1 MFRHKTTFFTLLIV
15 LISTSLPAFA
25 DESFDQQFAAMQ
37 AKIAATQA
45 QVNGSLSVNNQP
57 AQPNVN
63 TTLPLNSAPSNPS
76 INTNNGIDVSGLK
89 TTLPKMKPLKITGG
103 NSAGQLS
110 AFPSTCAGVYMAAMG
125 GKIIHVSGCEPC
137 VDAGL
142 AASNQLNSALDP
154 SLTSVIV
161 DSTDPNV
168 TPMEWSSLTEF
179 QQNII
184 LAQNPS
190 IKLALAASKKQ
201 KNGIASCI
209 SNTTQASDTQ
219 GKALDYLGK

>member
-1 MFRHKTTFFTLLIV
+1 MIKHKTTFLTLLIV
-15 LISTSLPAFA
+15 IFSASLPAYA

-37 AKIAATQA
+37 AKITATQA
-45 QVNGSLSVNNQP
+45 QINGSTNVTSQTP
-57 AQPNVN
+57 VN
-63 TTLPLNSAPSNPS
+63 TGNQVLQLNSAPSNPT
-76 INTNNGIDVSGLK
+76 ITNKGIDITGLK
-89 TTLPKMKPLKITGG
+89 TTLPKMKALKLASSTSA
-103 NSAGQLS
+103 NSLS

-125 GKIIHVSGCEPC
+125 GKVIHVSGCEPC
-137 VDAGL
+137 VAAGL

-161 DSTDPNV
+161 DPTDPNV
-168 TPMEWSSLTEF
+168 TPMEWSSLSEF
-179 QQNII
+179 QQNVI

-209 SNTTQASDTQ
+209 SNTTQVSNGQST
-219 GKALDYLGK
+219 ALNYLGK

>member
-1 MFRHKTTFFTLLIV
+1 MFKKKSTFFALLVV
-15 LISTSLPAFA
+15 LLSVSYPALA
-25 DESFDQQFAAMQ
+25 DDTFDQQFAAMQ

-45 QVNGSLSVNNQP
+45 QVNGSLSVNNQAPNNAGTP
-57 AQPNVN
+57 AVQ
-63 TTLPLNSAPSNPS
+63 LNSAPTNPS
-76 INTNNGIDVSGLK
+76 LTTGQGINVSGLK
-89 TTLPKMKPLKITGG
+89 TSLPKMKPLAI
-103 NSAGQLS
+103 AGSNPASGLS

-125 GKIIHVSGCEPC
+125 GKVIHVSGCEPC
-137 VDAGL
+137 VAAGL

-161 DSTDPNV
+161 DPSDPNV
-168 TPMEWSSLTEF
+168 TPMEWSSLSEF

-209 SNTTQASDTQ
+209 SNTTQATNTQ